1 MVGQANIINRFGGV
15 KMEDIRG
22 VRVPFLKPG
31 WNRFVLLDILFNYL
45 LLSNLFK
52 FGVQAVSHD
61 EGVRVRLRLVHPGAA
76 VGPADLALHAR
87 LQDTAQVHRRQKV
100 PLEVRAVMY

>member
-31 WNRFVLLDILFNYL
+31 WNRFVHLNVLF
-45 LLSNLFK
+45 
-52 FGVQAVSHD
+52 D
-61 EGVRVRLRLVHPGAA
+61 
-76 VGPADLALHAR
+76 
-87 LQDTAQVHRRQKV
+87 
-100 PLEVRAVMY
+100 